1 MYSAITF
8 TASILGAKNHLIF
21 YLVSVAI
28 LFKSNRCFVRF
39 FFRYLTLPLISEE
52 RIMMIR
58 IRDTNRNKNNVINE
72 KHLIITN
79 RHFSLSF
86 ATVSKILS
94 HHSGH
99 QNPPRITKTI
109 QNMHYVIC
117 EQNRQRKRERFQRIP
132 LFGCHQ
138 YPITLPHWQ

>member
-39 FFRYLTLPLISEE
+39 FFHHLSLPLISEE

-58 IRDTNRNKNNVINE
+58 IKNTNRNKNNVINE
-72 KHLIITN
+72 KHLIVTN

-86 ATVSKILS
+86 VTVSKIFS

-117 EQNRQRKRERFQRIP
+117 EQKDYENEKDFREYLSSAVINTQ
-132 LFGCHQ
+132 
-138 YPITLPHWQ
+138 